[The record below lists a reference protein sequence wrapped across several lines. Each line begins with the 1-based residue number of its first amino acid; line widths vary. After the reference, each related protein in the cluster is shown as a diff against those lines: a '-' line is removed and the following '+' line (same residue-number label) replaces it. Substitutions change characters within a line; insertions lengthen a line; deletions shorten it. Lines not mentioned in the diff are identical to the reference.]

1 MAEEKSQDV
10 VADEEVHALNDSVHL
25 PGGYTIT
32 LPGGI
37 YTFVFLVLGGLT
49 IFEIIIAELPE
60 GLFTLPILLAAS
72 ALKALLVVI
81 FYMHLNTD
89 NPFYRWV
96 LGVPV
101 GVALLSI
108 LYLLAVPPVAY

>member
-10 VADEEVHALNDSVHL
+10 VADEEVHALSDTVHL
-25 PGGYTIT
+25 PGGQTIT

-49 IFEIIIAELPE
+49 IFEIIIAELPD
-60 GLFTLPILLAAS
+60 GVFTLPILLVAS
-72 ALKALLVVI
+72 IFKALLVVI

-89 NPFYRWV
+89 NPFYRFV
-96 LGVPV
+96 LGIPV
-101 GVALLSI
+101 CVALLSI